1 MTSNQI
7 NIDMENRDYKAIQIS
22 QLERDI
28 KIIQDILD
36 GKMENYTQHPL
47 PILREGLADYQN
59 KLNKLQQ
66 ENIAVKG
73 GL

>member
-7 NIDMENRDYKAIQIS
+7 NIDMENRDYKTIQIS

-36 GKMENYTQHPL
+36 GKIENYTQHPL
-47 PILREGLADYQN
+47 PILREGLSDYQN

-66 ENIAVKG
+66 ENVAVKG

>member
-1 MTSNQI
+1 
-7 NIDMENRDYKAIQIS
+7 MENRDYKTIQIS

-36 GKMENYTQHPL
+36 GKMENYTQQPL
-47 PILREGLADYQN
+47 PILREGLSDYQY

>member
-1 MTSNQI
+1 MKTREI
-7 NIDMENRDYKAIQIS
+7 EC
-22 QLERDI
+22 LERDI
-28 KIIQDILD
+28 KIMEDILD

-66 ENIAVKG
+66 ENFVTTGTNDIA
-73 GL
+73 LFRFDA

>member
-1 MTSNQI
+1 
-7 NIDMENRDYKAIQIS
+7 MENRDYKTIQIS

-47 PILREGLADYQN
+47 SILSEGLADYQN

>member
-1 MTSNQI
+1 
-7 NIDMENRDYKAIQIS
+7 MEDRYYKTVQIS
-22 QLERDI
+22 QLKRNI

-36 GKMENYTQHPL
+36 GKIENYTQHPL
-47 PILREGLADYQN
+47 PTLREGLADYQF

>member
-1 MTSNQI
+1 
-7 NIDMENRDYKAIQIS
+7 MENRDYKTIQIS

-28 KIIQDILD
+28 KIMQDILD

-47 PILREGLADYQN
+47 SILCEGLDDYQN
-59 KLNKLQQ
+59 KLSKLQQ
-66 ENIAVKG
+66 ENIAAKG

>member
-1 MTSNQI
+1 
-7 NIDMENRDYKAIQIS
+7 MENKNYKEAQIA

-36 GKMENYTQHPL
+36 GKIENYTHHPL
-47 PILREGLADYQN
+47 PILREGLSDYQN

>member
-1 MTSNQI
+1 
-7 NIDMENRDYKAIQIS
+7 MENRDYKTIQIS

-47 PILREGLADYQN
+47 PILREGLSDYQN

>member
-7 NIDMENRDYKAIQIS
+7 NIDMENRDYKTIQIS

-36 GKMENYTQHPL
+36 GKIKLPTHPL
-47 PILREGLADYQN
+47 PILKAYDYQN

>member
-1 MTSNQI
+1 MKTREI
-7 NIDMENRDYKAIQIS
+7 EC
-22 QLERDI
+22 LERDI
-28 KIIQDILD
+28 KIIEDILD

-66 ENIAVKG
+66 ENIVTIGTNDIA
-73 GL
+73 LFRFDA

>member
-1 MTSNQI
+1 
-7 NIDMENRDYKAIQIS
+7 MENRDYKTIQIS

-36 GKMENYTQHPL
+36 GKIENYTQHPL
-47 PILREGLADYQN
+47 PILRKGLSDYQN

>member
-1 MTSNQI
+1 
-7 NIDMENRDYKAIQIS
+7 
-22 QLERDI
+22 LERDI

-36 GKMENYTQHPL
+36 GKIENYTQHPL

>member
-1 MTSNQI
+1 MKTREI
-7 NIDMENRDYKAIQIS
+7 EC
-22 QLERDI
+22 LERDI
-28 KIIQDILD
+28 KIIEDILD

-66 ENIAVKG
+66 ENIVVKE

>member
-1 MTSNQI
+1 
-7 NIDMENRDYKAIQIS
+7 MENRDYKTIQIS

-36 GKMENYTQHPL
+36 GKIENYTQHPL
-47 PILREGLADYQN
+47 PILREGLSDYQY

>member
-1 MTSNQI
+1 
-7 NIDMENRDYKAIQIS
+7 MENRDYKTIQIS

-47 PILREGLADYQN
+47 SILREGLADYQN